1 VSGPSRGGRTGVR
14 GVPLLLAAGL
24 ICGVTTPVLALE
36 GSAAAGPIGG
46 TDIRSALLPPPGLY
60 GGIVL
65 FEATAFDF
73 VGGDG
78 KTIPALSEARLHRNF
93 TGPFLI
99 YVPNVQVLGGSI
111 GLAAIVPNGVECGR
125 LFAVTPPR
133 CIGGLGDPYVEATW
147 SRSFGTLR
155 PSKFSGAFPILEGL
169 TVAFG
174 FGAVLPLGRYDARLA
189 QTQGLTIGNNIWDFA
204 PSFAFTYT
212 TRPIIAE
219 GTEFSAKFYWN
230 NYLTNPTTEYST
242 GALLNLDFAV
252 SERIGRFQVGVAGF
266 YAAQVADD
274 KQFGVPVPP
283 DGRRAEVLNLGG
295 VIAYDMPEHG
305 ASLKVKALATA
316 MAENTVRSVGV
327 AFGLIKKLY

>member
-1 VSGPSRGGRTGVR
+1 MRTA
-14 GVPLLLAAGL
+14 PMLLAAGL
-24 ICGVTTPVLALE
+24 ICGVSTPVLALE

-65 FEATAFDF
+65 FAATAFDF
-73 VGGDG
+73 LDG
-78 KTIPALSEARLHRNF
+78 NGRTIPALSEAHLHRDF
-93 TGPFLI
+93 SGPFLI
-99 YVPNVQVLGGSI
+99 FVPDIQVLGGTV
-111 GLAAIVPNGVECGR
+111 GLAAIAPNGVECGR

-133 CIGGLGDPYVEATW
+133 CIGGLGDPYVEVAW

-155 PSKFSGAFPILEGL
+155 PSKFPDAFPIHEGL
-169 TVAFG
+169 TVALG
-174 FGAVLPLGRYDARLA
+174 FGAVVPLGRYDARLA
-189 QTQGLTIGNNIWDFA
+189 NTQGLTIGNNIWDFA

-230 NYLTNPTTEYST
+230 NYLTNPATQYST

-274 KQFGVPVPP
+274 KLFGVPVPP

-305 ASLKVKALATA
+305 ASLKLKALTTA
-316 MAENTVRSVGV
+316 FAENSVKSVGV
-327 AFGLIKKLY
+327 AFGVIKKLY